1 MAAMLETREAREK
14 RLLWRCR
21 HRGIR
26 EMDIL
31 LGGFAEARLP
41 SMTAAELDELEQLVE
56 TPDHD
61 LLAWVQGGSPV
72 PPKRNSDLLGEL
84 LSYRP

>member
-1 MAAMLETREAREK
+1 MQETREAREK

-31 LGGFAEARLP
+31 LGGFAEKRLP
-41 SMTAAELDELEQLVE
+41 SMAERELDELELLVE

-61 LLAWVQGGSPV
+61 LLAWIQGETLV
-72 PPKRNSDLLGEL
+72 PPQRNCPVLGEL
-84 LSYRP
+84 LRYRP